1 MEKTKT
7 RRAAERPTAK
17 KVEEPVAVQETMV
30 MEATKEQTPKTKP
43 AAKKRTIRRQE
54 KEAYNCEFEII
65 KGGGIVFMLP
75 QKGVTIYDSE
85 KDSIREIRYCPNE
98 PSIYVDEQSSNALK
112 QSVAFRDGRVFVP
125 KNKPNLRDFLEV
137 HPANKANG
145 GTTFRK
151 VDKKQDAKDELER
164 EFLLTDA
171 ISIVRDRDIND
182 LLPIAIYFGIDINA
196 SVSDIRYSLLRVAK
210 SKTKEFLESLDSP
223 QVSCRAT
230 IQQAADYQI
239 LNMKSN
245 GVYWFDSN
253 QLIIS
258 VPVGQDAI
266 DTMVRFCLTEK
277 GASTLSLIE
286 ERLDKLA

>member
-7 RRAAERPTAK
+7 RRAPERPKAT
-17 KVEEPVAVQETMV
+17 KVAEPAMVQETTV
-30 MEATKEQTPKTKP
+30 MEPKTAPK
-43 AAKKRTIRRQE
+43 AKKRTIKRQD
-54 KEAYNCEFEII
+54 KQVYNCEFEII

-75 QKGVTIYDSE
+75 QKGVTIYDKE
-85 KDSIREIRYCPNE
+85 KDTIREIRYCPNE

-112 QSVAFRDGRVFVP
+112 QSVAFRDGRIFVP

-137 HPANKANG
+137 HPANSSNG

-151 VDKKQDAKDELER
+151 VDKKQDAKDELEK

-171 ISIVRDRDIND
+171 ISVVRDRDIND
-182 LLPIAIYFGIDINA
+182 LLPIAIYFGININA
-196 SVSDIRYSLLRVAK
+196 SVSDIRYSLLRIAK
-210 SKTKEFLESLDSP
+210 TKTKEFLESLDSP

-258 VPVGQDAI
+258 VPVGQDAV

-277 GASTLSLIE
+277 GASALSLIE

>member
-7 RRAAERPTAK
+7 RRAPERPKAS
-17 KVEEPVAVQETMV
+17 EAAQPVDVQEKV
-30 MEATKEQTPKTKP
+30 IAKP
-43 AAKKRTIRRQE
+43 AKRTVKRQV
-54 KEAYNCEFEII
+54 KETYNCEFEVI

-85 KDSIREIRYCPNE
+85 ADAVREIRFCPNE

-112 QSVAFRDGRVFVP
+112 QSVTFRNGRIFVP
-125 KNKPNLRDFLEV
+125 KTQPNLRKFLEL
-137 HPANKANG
+137 HPANKANK
-145 GTTFRK
+145 GTIFRK
-151 VDKKQDAKDELER
+151 VDKKQDAAKELEK

-171 ISIVRDRDIND
+171 ITVVRDRDIND
-182 LLPIAIYFGIDINA
+182 LLPVAIYFGININA
-196 SVSDIRYSLLRVAK
+196 SISDIRYSLLRIAK
-210 SKTKEFLESLDSP
+210 TKTKEFLESLDSP

-230 IQQAADYQI
+230 VQQAADYQI
-239 LNMKSN
+239 LNVKNN

-258 VPVGQDAI
+258 VPVGQDAV

-277 GASTLSLIE
+277 GASALSLIE